1 MVKEEL
7 LIEEQEERQ
16 LGSVKVPLC
25 VGSREG
31 PVLLEEEEGAV
42 KLPLCRGSG
51 EGLLEEEEGGKW
63 NVEEEKKRRKCK
75 NVIEEI
81 AEKLKSEVVEE
92 VVKIEAAKDI
102 RKLVRKSSSSGKTR
116 SRFAA
121 AGVIPPLVHMLH
133 PSSSSSLLAREAALL
148 ALLNLASRNERNK
161 IRIVASGAI
170 PPLVELLKFQHD
182 NLKELAT
189 AAILTLSAAATNKPT
204 IAASGV
210 GPLLVQILS
219 SGTVQGRVDSVTA
232 LHNLSTSK
240 EDPKLVLDARSVFP
254 LMNLLKDCKKY
265 SKFAEKTT
273 ALLEILS
280 NSEEGR
286 DAITNAEGG
295 ILTLVETVED
305 GSLVSTEHAVGAL
318 LSLCQSSRDKYREL
332 ILKEGAIPGL
342 LRLTAE
348 GTPQAQERAR
358 ALLDLL
364 RDSPAENRFSSSTLE
379 RIVYDFAA
387 QVDGTDKAAETAKRL
402 LQDMVHRSME
412 LSMSHLQLR
421 ASSCTPSKV
430 QSV

>member
-1 MVKEEL
+1 MVKEE
-7 LIEEQEERQ
+7 Q
-16 LGSVKVPLC
+16 LM
-25 VGSREG
+25 
-31 PVLLEEEEGAV
+31 EEEE
-42 KLPLCRGSG
+42 KCN
-51 EGLLEEEEGGKW
+51 LEYEY
-63 NVEEEKKRRKCK
+63 EEKKNRKCK
-75 NVIEEI
+75 NIIEEI
-81 AEKLKSEVVEE
+81 AEKLKSEVEE
-92 VVKIEAAKDI
+92 EGKIEAAKDI

-116 SRFAA
+116 CRFAA
-121 AGVIPPLVHMLH
+121 AGVIPPLVDMLQC
-133 PSSSSSLLAREAALL
+133 SSSSLIAREAALL

-170 PPLVELLKFQHD
+170 PPLVELLKFQNG

-210 GPLLVQILS
+210 APLLVQILS

-240 EDPKLVLDARSVFP
+240 EDPKLVLDARAVFP

-286 DAITNAEGG
+286 GAITNADGG

-305 GSLVSTEHAVGAL
+305 GSLASTEHAVGAL

-358 ALLDLL
+358 TLLDLL
-364 RDSPAENRFSSSTLE
+364 RDSPPENRFSSSTLE

-412 LSMSHLQLR
+412 LSMSRLQLR

-430 QSV
+430 QSL

>member
-1 MVKEEL
+1 MVKEEIL
-7 LIEEQEERQ
+7 MEEEEE
-16 LGSVKVPLC
+16 
-25 VGSREG
+25 EG
-31 PVLLEEEEGAV
+31 KGNLEEEE
-42 KLPLCRGSG
+42 
-51 EGLLEEEEGGKW
+51 EEEEEQMQTK
-63 NVEEEKKRRKCK
+63 NRKCK
-75 NVIEEI
+75 SVIEEI
-81 AEKLKSEVVEE
+81 AEKLKSAVEE
-92 VVKIEAAKDI
+92 VEKIEAAKEI
-102 RKLVRKSSSSGKTR
+102 RKLVRKSSFSGKTR

-121 AGVIPPLVHMLH
+121 AGVIPPLVDMLQ
-133 PSSSSSLLAREAALL
+133 PCSYSLLAREAALL

-170 PPLVELLKFQHD
+170 PPLVELLKFQNG
-182 NLKELAT
+182 NLKELAA
-189 AAILTLSAAATNKPT
+189 AAILTLSAAAANKPT

-219 SGTVQGRVDSVTA
+219 SGTVQGRVDSVTS

-240 EDPKLVLDARSVFP
+240 EDPKLVLDARAVYP

-286 DAITNAEGG
+286 DAITNADGG

-348 GTPQAQERAR
+348 GTPLAQERAR
-358 ALLDLL
+358 TLLDLL
-364 RDSPAENRFSSSTLE
+364 RDSPPENRFSSSTLE

-387 QVDGTDKAAETAKRL
+387 QVDGTDKAADTAKRL

-412 LSMSHLQLR
+412 LSMSRLQLR

-430 QSV
+430 QSS

>member
-1 MVKEEL
+1 MVKEEIL
-7 LIEEQEERQ
+7 MEEEEE
-16 LGSVKVPLC
+16 
-25 VGSREG
+25 EG
-31 PVLLEEEEGAV
+31 KGNLEEEE
-42 KLPLCRGSG
+42 
-51 EGLLEEEEGGKW
+51 EEEEEQMQK
-63 NVEEEKKRRKCK
+63 NNRKCK

-81 AEKLKSEVVEE
+81 AEKLKTAVEE
-92 VVKIEAAKDI
+92 VEKIEAAKEI
-102 RKLVRKSSSSGKTR
+102 RKLVRKSSFSGKTR
-116 SRFAA
+116 SRFSA
-121 AGVIPPLVHMLH
+121 AGVIPPLVDMLQ
-133 PSSSSSLLAREAALL
+133 PCSYSLLAREAALL

-170 PPLVELLKFQHD
+170 PPLVELLKFQNG
-182 NLKELAT
+182 NLKELAA
-189 AAILTLSAAATNKPT
+189 AAILTLSAAAANKPT

-240 EDPKLVLDARSVFP
+240 EDPKLVLDARAVYP

-286 DAITNAEGG
+286 DAITNADSG

-348 GTPQAQERAR
+348 GTPLAQERAR
-358 ALLDLL
+358 TLLDLL
-364 RDSPAENRFSSSTLE
+364 RDSPPENRFSSSTLE

-387 QVDGTDKAAETAKRL
+387 QVDGTDKAADTAKRL

-412 LSMSHLQLR
+412 LSMSRLQLR

-430 QSV
+430 QSS

>member
-1 MVKEEL
+1 MEE
-7 LIEEQEERQ
+7 EE
-16 LGSVKVPLC
+16 
-25 VGSREG
+25 EG
-31 PVLLEEEEGAV
+31 KGNLEEEE
-42 KLPLCRGSG
+42 
-51 EGLLEEEEGGKW
+51 EEEEEQMQTK
-63 NVEEEKKRRKCK
+63 NRKCK

-81 AEKLKSEVVEE
+81 AEKLKSAVEE
-92 VVKIEAAKDI
+92 VEKIEAAKEI
-102 RKLVRKSSSSGKTR
+102 RKLVRKSSFSGKTR

-121 AGVIPPLVHMLH
+121 AGVIPPLVDMLQ
-133 PSSSSSLLAREAALL
+133 PCSYSLLAREAALL

-170 PPLVELLKFQHD
+170 PPLVELLKFQNG
-182 NLKELAT
+182 NLKELAA
-189 AAILTLSAAATNKPT
+189 AAILTLSAAAANKPT

-219 SGTVQGRVDSVTA
+219 SGTVQGRVDSVTS

-240 EDPKLVLDARSVFP
+240 EDPKLVLDARAVYP

-286 DAITNAEGG
+286 DAITNADGG

-348 GTPQAQERAR
+348 GTPLAQERAR
-358 ALLDLL
+358 TLLDLL
-364 RDSPAENRFSSSTLE
+364 RDSPPENRFSSSTLE

-387 QVDGTDKAAETAKRL
+387 QVDGTDKAADTAKRL

-412 LSMSHLQLR
+412 LSMSRLQLR

-430 QSV
+430 QSS

>member
-1 MVKEEL
+1 M
-7 LIEEQEERQ
+7 
-16 LGSVKVPLC
+16 
-25 VGSREG
+25 
-31 PVLLEEEEGAV
+31 
-42 KLPLCRGSG
+42 
-51 EGLLEEEEGGKW
+51 
-63 NVEEEKKRRKCK
+63 
-75 NVIEEI
+75 
-81 AEKLKSEVVEE
+81 
-92 VVKIEAAKDI
+92 
-102 RKLVRKSSSSGKTR
+102 
-116 SRFAA
+116 
-121 AGVIPPLVHMLH
+121 
-133 PSSSSSLLAREAALL
+133 
-148 ALLNLASRNERNK
+148 
-161 IRIVASGAI
+161 
-170 PPLVELLKFQHD
+170 ELLKFQHD

>member
-1 MVKEEL
+1 MEE
-7 LIEEQEERQ
+7 EEEE
-16 LGSVKVPLC
+16 GK
-25 VGSREG
+25 GN
-31 PVLLEEEEGAV
+31 LEEEE
-42 KLPLCRGSG
+42 
-51 EGLLEEEEGGKW
+51 EEEEEQMQTK
-63 NVEEEKKRRKCK
+63 NRKCK

-81 AEKLKSEVVEE
+81 AEKLKSAVEE
-92 VVKIEAAKDI
+92 VDKIEAAKEI
-102 RKLVRKSSSSGKTR
+102 RKLVRKSSFSGKTR

-121 AGVIPPLVHMLH
+121 AGVIPPLVDMLQ
-133 PSSSSSLLAREAALL
+133 PCSYSLLAREAALL

-170 PPLVELLKFQHD
+170 PPLVELLKFQNG
-182 NLKELAT
+182 NLKELAA
-189 AAILTLSAAATNKPT
+189 AAILTLSAAAANKPT

-219 SGTVQGRVDSVTA
+219 SGTVQGRVDSVTS

-240 EDPKLVLDARSVFP
+240 EDPKLVLDARAVYP

-286 DAITNAEGG
+286 DAITNADGG

-305 GSLVSTEHAVGAL
+305 GSFVSTEHAVGAL

-348 GTPQAQERAR
+348 GTPLAQERAR
-358 ALLDLL
+358 TLLDLL
-364 RDSPAENRFSSSTLE
+364 RDSPPENRFSSSTLE

-387 QVDGTDKAAETAKRL
+387 QVDGTDKAADTAKRL

-412 LSMSHLQLR
+412 LSMSRLQLR

-430 QSV
+430 QSS

>member
-1 MVKEEL
+1 MVKEEIL
-7 LIEEQEERQ
+7 MEEEE
-16 LGSVKVPLC
+16 
-25 VGSREG
+25 EG
-31 PVLLEEEEGAV
+31 KGNLEEEE
-42 KLPLCRGSG
+42 
-51 EGLLEEEEGGKW
+51 EEEEEQMQTK
-63 NVEEEKKRRKCK
+63 NRKCK

-81 AEKLKSEVVEE
+81 AEKLKSAVEE
-92 VVKIEAAKDI
+92 VEKIEAAKEI
-102 RKLVRKSSSSGKTR
+102 RKLVRKSSFSGKTR

-121 AGVIPPLVHMLH
+121 AGVIPPLVDMLQ
-133 PSSSSSLLAREAALL
+133 PCSYSLLAREAALL

-170 PPLVELLKFQHD
+170 PPLVELLKFQNG
-182 NLKELAT
+182 NLKELAA
-189 AAILTLSAAATNKPT
+189 AAILTLSAAAANKPT

-219 SGTVQGRVDSVTA
+219 SGTVQGRVDSVTS

-240 EDPKLVLDARSVFP
+240 EDPKLVLDARAVYP

-286 DAITNAEGG
+286 DAITNADGG
-295 ILTLVETVED
+295 ILTLVQTVED

-348 GTPQAQERAR
+348 GTPLAQERAR
-358 ALLDLL
+358 TLLDLL
-364 RDSPAENRFSSSTLE
+364 RDSPPENKFSSSTLE

-387 QVDGTDKAAETAKRL
+387 QVDGTDKAADTAKRL

-412 LSMSHLQLR
+412 LSMSRLQLR

-430 QSV
+430 QSS

>member
-1 MVKEEL
+1 MVKEEPL
-7 LIEEQEERQ
+7 MEEEEE
-16 LGSVKVPLC
+16 KC
-25 VGSREG
+25 N
-31 PVLLEEEEGAV
+31 LEEEEEQ
-42 KLPLCRGSG
+42 K
-51 EGLLEEEEGGKW
+51 
-63 NVEEEKKRRKCK
+63 KKRKCN

-81 AEKLKSEVVEE
+81 AEKLKSEVEDE
-92 VVKIEAAKDI
+92 VTKIEAAKDI
-102 RKLVRKSSSSGKTR
+102 RELVRKSSSSGKTR

-121 AGVIPPLVHMLH
+121 AGVIPPLVDMLQ
-133 PSSSSSLLAREAALL
+133 PCSYSLIAREAALL
-148 ALLNLASRNERNK
+148 ALLNLASRNER
-161 IRIVASGAI
+161 S
-170 PPLVELLKFQHD
+170 LKSQIG

-189 AAILTLSAAATNKPT
+189 AAILSLSAAATNKPT
-204 IAASGV
+204 ISASGV

-240 EDPKLVLDARSVFP
+240 EDPKLVLDARAVFP

-273 ALLEILS
+273 ALLGILS

-286 DAITNAEGG
+286 DAITNTDGG

-305 GSLVSTEHAVGAL
+305 GSLASTEHAVGAL

-358 ALLDLL
+358 ILLDLL
-364 RDSPAENRFSSSTLE
+364 RESPPENRFSSSTLE

-402 LQDMVHRSME
+402 LQDVVHRSME
-412 LSMSHLQLR
+412 LSISRLQLR
-421 ASSCTPSKV
+421 ASPCTTSKV

>member
-1 MVKEEL
+1 MVREEPL
-7 LIEEQEERQ
+7 MEEKCNLEN
-16 LGSVKVPLC
+16 
-25 VGSREG
+25 
-31 PVLLEEEEGAV
+31 EEEEI
-42 KLPLCRGSG
+42 
-51 EGLLEEEEGGKW
+51 
-63 NVEEEKKRRKCK
+63 KKNKKSK
-75 NVIEEI
+75 NIIEEI
-81 AEKLKSEVVEE
+81 AEKLRGEVEE
-92 VVKIEAAKDI
+92 KEKIEAAKEI
-102 RKLVRKSSSSGKTR
+102 RKLVRRSSSSGKTR

-121 AGVIPPLVHMLH
+121 AGVIPPLVDMLQL
-133 PSSSSSLLAREAALL
+133 SSSLLAREAALL

-161 IRIVASGAI
+161 IRIVTSGAI
-170 PPLVELLKFQHD
+170 PPLVELLKFQNG

-219 SGTVQGRVDSVTA
+219 SGTVQGRVDAVTA

-240 EDPKLVLDARSVFP
+240 EDPKLVLDARAVFP
-254 LMNLLKDCKKY
+254 LMNLLKDCRKY

-286 DAITNAEGG
+286 DAITNAHNG

-332 ILKEGAIPGL
+332 ILKEGSIPGL

-358 ALLDLL
+358 TLLDLL
-364 RDSPAENRFSSSTLE
+364 RDSPPENKFSSSMLE

-387 QVDGTDKAAETAKRL
+387 QVDGNDKAAETAKRL

-412 LSMSHLQLR
+412 LSMSRLQLR

>member
-1 MVKEEL
+1 MVKEEIL
-7 LIEEQEERQ
+7 M
-16 LGSVKVPLC
+16 
-25 VGSREG
+25 
-31 PVLLEEEEGAV
+31 EEEEE
-42 KLPLCRGSG
+42 KCNL
-51 EGLLEEEEGGKW
+51 EDEEEE
-63 NVEEEKKRRKCK
+63 EQQKKNRKCK

-81 AEKLKSEVVEE
+81 AEKLKNEVEE
-92 VVKIEAAKDI
+92 VGKIEAAKDI
-102 RKLVRKSSSSGKTR
+102 RKLVRKSSFSCKTR

-121 AGVIPPLVHMLH
+121 AGVISPLVDMLQ
-133 PSSSSSLLAREAALL
+133 PCSYSLLAREAALL

-170 PPLVELLKFQHD
+170 PPLVELLKFQNG
-182 NLKELAT
+182 NLKELAA

-210 GPLLVQILS
+210 GPLLVQVLS

-240 EDPKLVLDARSVFP
+240 EDPKLVLDARAVYP

-286 DAITNAEGG
+286 DAITNADGG

-305 GSLVSTEHAVGAL
+305 GSLVSTERAVGAL

-358 ALLDLL
+358 TLLDLL
-364 RDSPAENRFSSSTLE
+364 RDSPPENRFSSSTLE

-387 QVDGTDKAAETAKRL
+387 QVDGTDKAADTAKRL

-412 LSMSHLQLR
+412 LSMSRLQLG

-430 QSV
+430 QSL

>member
-1 MVKEEL
+1 MVREEPL
-7 LIEEQEERQ
+7 MEE
-16 LGSVKVPLC
+16 KC
-25 VGSREG
+25 N
-31 PVLLEEEEGAV
+31 EEEI
-42 KLPLCRGSG
+42 KR
-51 EGLLEEEEGGKW
+51 
-63 NVEEEKKRRKCK
+63 NKKNK
-75 NVIEEI
+75 NIIEEI
-81 AEKLKSEVVEE
+81 AERLRGEVEE
-92 VVKIEAAKDI
+92 KEKIEAAKEI
-102 RKLVRKSSSSGKTR
+102 RKLVRRSSSSGKTR

-121 AGVIPPLVHMLH
+121 AGVIPPLVDMLQL
-133 PSSSSSLLAREAALL
+133 SSSSLLAREAALL

-161 IRIVASGAI
+161 IRIVTCGAI
-170 PPLVELLKFQHD
+170 PPLVELLKFQNG

-219 SGTVQGRVDSVTA
+219 SGTVQGRVDAVTA
-232 LHNLSTSK
+232 LHNLSTTK
-240 EDPKLVLDARSVFP
+240 EDPKLVLDARAVFP

-286 DAITNAEGG
+286 DAITNAHNG

-358 ALLDLL
+358 TLLDLL
-364 RDSPAENRFSSSTLE
+364 RDSPPENKFSSSMLE

-387 QVDGTDKAAETAKRL
+387 QVNGNDKAAETAKRL

-412 LSMSHLQLR
+412 LSMSRLQLR

>member
-1 MVKEEL
+1 MEE
-7 LIEEQEERQ
+7 EEEE
-16 LGSVKVPLC
+16 
-25 VGSREG
+25 EG
-31 PVLLEEEEGAV
+31 KGNLEEEE
-42 KLPLCRGSG
+42 
-51 EGLLEEEEGGKW
+51 EEEEEQMQTK
-63 NVEEEKKRRKCK
+63 NRKCK

-81 AEKLKSEVVEE
+81 AEKLKSAVEE
-92 VVKIEAAKDI
+92 VEKIEAAKEI
-102 RKLVRKSSSSGKTR
+102 RKLVRKSSFSGKTR

-121 AGVIPPLVHMLH
+121 AGVIPPLVDMLQ
-133 PSSSSSLLAREAALL
+133 PCSYSLLAREAALL

-170 PPLVELLKFQHD
+170 PPLVELLKFQNG
-182 NLKELAT
+182 NLKELAA
-189 AAILTLSAAATNKPT
+189 AAILTLSAAAANKPT

-219 SGTVQGRVDSVTA
+219 SGTVQGRVDSVTS

-240 EDPKLVLDARSVFP
+240 EDPKLVLDARAVYP

-286 DAITNAEGG
+286 DAITNADGG

-348 GTPQAQERAR
+348 GTPLAQERAR
-358 ALLDLL
+358 TLLDLL
-364 RDSPAENRFSSSTLE
+364 RDSPPENKFSSSTLE

-387 QVDGTDKAAETAKRL
+387 QVDGTDKAADTAKRL

-412 LSMSHLQLR
+412 LSMSRLQLR

-430 QSV
+430 QSS

>member
-1 MVKEEL
+1 MEE
-7 LIEEQEERQ
+7 EEEE
-16 LGSVKVPLC
+16 GK
-25 VGSREG
+25 GN
-31 PVLLEEEEGAV
+31 LEEEE
-42 KLPLCRGSG
+42 
-51 EGLLEEEEGGKW
+51 EEEEEQMQTK
-63 NVEEEKKRRKCK
+63 NRKCK

-81 AEKLKSEVVEE
+81 AEKLKSAVEE
-92 VVKIEAAKDI
+92 VDKIEAAKEI
-102 RKLVRKSSSSGKTR
+102 RKLVRKSSFSGKTR

-121 AGVIPPLVHMLH
+121 AGVIPPLVDMLQ
-133 PSSSSSLLAREAALL
+133 PCSYSLLAREAALL

-170 PPLVELLKFQHD
+170 PPLVELLKFQNG
-182 NLKELAT
+182 NLKELAA
-189 AAILTLSAAATNKPT
+189 AAILTLSAAAANKPT

-219 SGTVQGRVDSVTA
+219 SGTVQGRVDSVTS

-240 EDPKLVLDARSVFP
+240 EDPKLVLDARAVYP
-254 LMNLLKDCKKY
+254 LMHLLKDCKKY

-286 DAITNAEGG
+286 DAITNADGG

-348 GTPQAQERAR
+348 GTPLAQERAR
-358 ALLDLL
+358 TLLDLL
-364 RDSPAENRFSSSTLE
+364 RDSPPENRFSSSTLE

-387 QVDGTDKAAETAKRL
+387 QVDGTDKAADTAKRL

-412 LSMSHLQLR
+412 LSMSRLQLR

-430 QSV
+430 QSS

>member
-1 MVKEEL
+1 MVKEEIL
-7 LIEEQEERQ
+7 MEEEEE
-16 LGSVKVPLC
+16 
-25 VGSREG
+25 EG
-31 PVLLEEEEGAV
+31 KGNLEEEE
-42 KLPLCRGSG
+42 
-51 EGLLEEEEGGKW
+51 EEEEEQMQTK
-63 NVEEEKKRRKCK
+63 NRKCK

-81 AEKLKSEVVEE
+81 AEKLKSAVEE
-92 VVKIEAAKDI
+92 VDKIEAAKEI
-102 RKLVRKSSSSGKTR
+102 RKLVRKSSFSGKTR

-121 AGVIPPLVHMLH
+121 AGVIPPLVDMLQ
-133 PSSSSSLLAREAALL
+133 PCSYSLLAREAALL

-170 PPLVELLKFQHD
+170 PPLVELLKFQNG
-182 NLKELAT
+182 NLKELAA
-189 AAILTLSAAATNKPT
+189 AAILTLSAAAANKPT

-219 SGTVQGRVDSVTA
+219 SGTVQGRVDSVTS

-240 EDPKLVLDARSVFP
+240 EDPKLVLDARAVYP

-286 DAITNAEGG
+286 DAITNADGG

-348 GTPQAQERAR
+348 GTPLAQERAR
-358 ALLDLL
+358 TLLDLL
-364 RDSPAENRFSSSTLE
+364 RDSPPENRFSSSTLE

-387 QVDGTDKAAETAKRL
+387 QVDGTDKAADTAKRL

-412 LSMSHLQLR
+412 LSMSRLQLR

-430 QSV
+430 QSS

>member
-1 MVKEEL
+1 MEE
-7 LIEEQEERQ
+7 EEEE
-16 LGSVKVPLC
+16 
-25 VGSREG
+25 EG
-31 PVLLEEEEGAV
+31 KGNLEEEE
-42 KLPLCRGSG
+42 
-51 EGLLEEEEGGKW
+51 EEEEEQMQTK
-63 NVEEEKKRRKCK
+63 NRKCK
-75 NVIEEI
+75 SVIEEI
-81 AEKLKSEVVEE
+81 AEKLKSAVEE
-92 VVKIEAAKDI
+92 VEKIEAAKEI
-102 RKLVRKSSSSGKTR
+102 RKLVRKSSFSGKTR

-121 AGVIPPLVHMLH
+121 AGVIPPLVDMLQ
-133 PSSSSSLLAREAALL
+133 PCSYSLLAREAALL

-170 PPLVELLKFQHD
+170 PPLVELLKFQNG
-182 NLKELAT
+182 NLKELAA
-189 AAILTLSAAATNKPT
+189 AAILTLSAAAANKPT

-219 SGTVQGRVDSVTA
+219 SGTVQGRVDSVTS

-240 EDPKLVLDARSVFP
+240 EDPKLVLDARAVYP

-286 DAITNAEGG
+286 DAITNADGG
-295 ILTLVETVED
+295 ILTLVEIVED

-348 GTPQAQERAR
+348 GTPLAQERAR
-358 ALLDLL
+358 TLLDLL
-364 RDSPAENRFSSSTLE
+364 RDSPPENRFSSSTLE

-387 QVDGTDKAAETAKRL
+387 QVDGTDKAADTAKRL

-412 LSMSHLQLR
+412 LSMSRLQLR

-430 QSV
+430 QSS

>member
-1 MVKEEL
+1 MEE
-7 LIEEQEERQ
+7 EEEE
-16 LGSVKVPLC
+16 GK
-25 VGSREG
+25 GN
-31 PVLLEEEEGAV
+31 LEEEE
-42 KLPLCRGSG
+42 
-51 EGLLEEEEGGKW
+51 EEEEEQMQTK
-63 NVEEEKKRRKCK
+63 NRKCK

-81 AEKLKSEVVEE
+81 AEKLKSAVEE
-92 VVKIEAAKDI
+92 VDKIEAAKEI
-102 RKLVRKSSSSGKTR
+102 RKLVRKSSFSGKTR

-121 AGVIPPLVHMLH
+121 AGVIPPLVDMLQ
-133 PSSSSSLLAREAALL
+133 PCSYSLLAREAALL

-170 PPLVELLKFQHD
+170 PPLVELLKFQNG
-182 NLKELAT
+182 NLKELAA
-189 AAILTLSAAATNKPT
+189 AAILTLSAAAANKPT

-219 SGTVQGRVDSVTA
+219 SGTVQGRVDSVTS

-240 EDPKLVLDARSVFP
+240 EDPKLVLDARAVYP

-286 DAITNAEGG
+286 DAITNADGG

-348 GTPQAQERAR
+348 GTPLAQERAR
-358 ALLDLL
+358 TLLDLL
-364 RDSPAENRFSSSTLE
+364 RDSPPENRFSSSTLE

-387 QVDGTDKAAETAKRL
+387 QVDGTDKAADTAKRL

-412 LSMSHLQLR
+412 LSMSRLQLR

-430 QSV
+430 QSS